1 MKKVLFFLI
10 ILFFNFK
17 FVQAINLEN
26 LSEATEELEKAQ
38 EEITNIQENDSETA
52 KSIDDALKEINKATD
67 FVKEALKNNNV
78 EDAINTLEFIEKSL
92 GDVTNLIPPKIKSD
106 MSQIDTEAFGEDKM
120 ADVLSVTKGMNVKK
134 EKTLKDLVTNM
145 SEMQTKGLN
154 VKEITSNLKNL
165 GIETIEIDEID
176 VAKIE
181 EMKKWDKNQ
190 WANSYTGSILTSTGD
205 EVITDKEI
213 SSKVSELEN
222 KFQENTV
229 TIENKRVELSN
240 LNNELDPINS
250 ELNVLNEKKT
260 LLTFQY
266 NLEISKLSA
275 ENLSNLETQK
285 SIELSEKLKDELE
298 NVRSEVV
305 KTEEQSVLLQTEIS
319 SLSNNLNE
327 QISQSNKIRED
338 INSLKGNKFELT
350 ETIALKSTKLNELKG
365 QSSGLSSNSNI
376 TELTAK
382 LGESEQLKN
391 ELTNLQSEIK
401 NKNLTVSQKVSEIN
415 DLNTKLN
422 PLSDQ
427 INLLKERKDSLQ
439 KQYNSELTNI
449 SNSFNIDNLSKSK
462 ELAENLNSDI
472 NSVTDEIK
480 KIEASSSE
488 IQSDISKLNFQINT
502 EKETLNKISIELAN
516 SQKELNLTNDIIDSK
531 ELELDRLLN
540 TDLAQNNQKLNQQL
554 NQVSLQKNFIQSQF
568 EKSIDLEVDALQ
580 RYHTALGDT
589 AEEIDFAMREVGVIL
604 DSDPRKAR
612 AFDIEKYATY
622 AGLSNNFIQN
632 SIKAVNNDDWDAQK
646 NIYKDITKALAKNPN
661 WTVDIPSEAEFNVM
675 IAEEKAIQEA
685 ALTAIEGQVIQSKV
699 NAEINQ
705 KVSEFKNNN
714 QLANFSKDVFEGH
727 GERMFHNASYSGW
740 SNQITEEYK
749 QVFESEAKNLL
760 SAVDKQ
766 QFERNVVYIERYNIA
781 KDSGKYDVW
790 SNAAWDDYRVFSTAE
805 FENSKLLGTVGNQAK
820 NNLISKIGNLEN
832 QINDI
837 KSQEISKVSG
847 YNYEE
852 SINQI
857 LDKIPSFDSTKRA
870 RVSKVLAGT
879 TDANFWVGEVD
890 KAAALRAALGEQGD
904 HEAFTEAVKA
914 MDKMGEIPV
923 SEYMTGP
930 YWEMSNVKAA
940 AIVRSKKYDYVDD
953 YEYINAYYRDPLQL
967 NTSQRQE
974 VESELK
980 NILGNNNPKLN
991 ALTKQA
997 NSLKSEIETNNVQLS
1012 NINSNISKLENEISS
1027 IKSSEENLKNQISNL
1042 NTDLTSKQSI
1052 IDGKNKSLTDLQK
1065 NLDPINSKISEL
1077 ESKKNDL
1084 NNNIQN
1090 QINLISKNTQ
1100 KSEEITQKTLELEN
1114 KLSKELLEIDQQ
1126 INGYKKET
1134 DQLTVN
1140 ISTLNSEI
1148 STLEN
1153 DKPDLSSKIS
1163 KINEELTGYANVK
1176 AELSLLNTE
1185 QKVEVENLDVEINK
1199 LEKELSDL
1207 KSSEGEINQQLAS
1220 LSNELQQKENI
1231 IKNNNLSITEIKKQ
1245 LDPLNNQIESLESQ
1259 KITINDQFN
1268 KDLAELSSQIEKTTE
1283 SSSSKIDK
1291 LKANFESGISKLNNE
1306 INNFETQAKELNSTF
1321 VALNDEIKSI
1331 EVETP
1336 KLSTQITKLNQD
1348 IKDFTNIKADLAIAE
1363 ARKANMDIEDKLI
1376 SSIAQLENK
1385 SIIKISGSNA
1395 LRIVDTN
1402 LLTDNAGNFKIENTL
1417 TVNGS
1422 VYTTGAVQPQ
1432 QLFSFESIDETG
1444 DMKIEYSKEAL
1455 VQLSEVKEIGG
1466 TTQTSGSTVG
1476 SWVLVDAKTGK
1487 QMANPNNG
1495 HQGSIVCDLGTCG
1508 SSGSFGKE
1516 AAGFGG
1522 VYVLENLADPIT
1534 GNVAGRCAGGDC
1546 QFNFSN
1552 SNMLSADANMI
1563 SAETSVLSAETK
1575 ASMEA
1580 SRSVVAATQ
1589 EITTKTLKETKGVSN
1604 EVINKLQAVA
1614 DLGLGSQVSNLEG
1627 ISCISGCDNFGL
1639 SRLQQSIKEIN
1650 EAQSAAAAAVSSG
1663 TADVITNAMSTQSA
1677 SSAIAGALARNM
1689 VQGASNEVNSTSQ
1702 QLRQATKAVASAATE
1717 VQRAAAEAQQASA
1730 QAAANAAREALNA
1743 AQAATQQI
1751 QQAAREAQEAAGDI
1765 VAGISGSDLEALR
1778 QLPNDALGVWTLVD
1792 AQGKPVASGK
1802 HKGIVCHISSC
1813 GAGAAWA
1820 AEEHAKGNSYVR
1832 TTRTGG
1838 Y

>member
-1 MKKVLFFLI
+1 MKKILFFLI

-26 LSEATEELEKAQ
+26 LSEATEELEKVQ

-52 KSIDDALKEINKATD
+52 KSIDDAVKEINKATD
-67 FVKEALKNNNV
+67 FVKETLKNNNV

-106 MSQIDTEAFGEDKM
+106 MSQIDTGAFGEDKM
-120 ADVLSVTKGMNVKK
+120 ADVLSLTKGMNVKK

-154 VKEITSNLKNL
+154 VKEITSNLKDL
-165 GIETIEIDEID
+165 GIETIEIKEID

-181 EMKKWDKNQ
+181 EMEKWDKNQ

-213 SSKVSELEN
+213 SSKVSELES
-222 KFQENTV
+222 KFQENTL
-229 TIENKRVELSN
+229 TIENKRIELSN

-250 ELNVLNEKKT
+250 ELNDLNKKKT
-260 LLTFQY
+260 LLTSKY

-285 SIELSEKLKDELE
+285 SIELSEKLKNELE
-298 NVRSEVV
+298 NVTSEVL
-305 KTEEQSVLLQTEIS
+305 KTEEQSALLQTEIS
-319 SLSNNLNE
+319 SLNSSLNE
-327 QISQSNKIRED
+327 QILQSNKIIED
-338 INSLKGNKFELT
+338 INSLNGNKLELT
-350 ETIALKSTKLNELKG
+350 ETIALKSAKLNELKG
-365 QSSGLSSNSNI
+365 QSSSLSSNSNI

-382 LGESEQLKN
+382 LEESEQLKS
-391 ELTNLQSEIK
+391 ELTNLQSEIE

-422 PLSDQ
+422 PLADE

-449 SNSFNIDNLSKSK
+449 SNSFNIDDLSKSK

-488 IQSDISKLNFQINT
+488 IQSDISKLNFEINT
-502 EKETLNKISIELAN
+502 EKGTLNKISIELAN

-554 NQVSLQKNFIQSQF
+554 NQVSLQKDFIQSQF

-604 DSDPRKAR
+604 DADPRKAR

-1077 ESKKNDL
+1077 ETKKNEL

-1090 QINLISKNTQ
+1090 QINLISQNTQ
-1100 KSEEITQKTLELEN
+1100 KSEEITEKTLELEN

-1134 DQLTVN
+1134 EQLTVN
-1140 ISTLNSEI
+1140 ISTLNNEI
-1148 STLEN
+1148 STLES

-1283 SSSSKIDK
+1283 TSSSEIDK
-1291 LKANFESGISKLNNE
+1291 LKANFETEISKLNNE

-1321 VALNDEIKSI
+1321 VVLNDEIKSI

-1336 KLSTQITKLNQD
+1336 KLSTQITKLNKD

-1363 ARKANMDIEDKLI
+1363 ARKANMDIEDKLV

-1422 VYTTGAVQPQ
+1422 VYTAGAVQPQ
-1432 QLFSFESIDETG
+1432 QLFSFENIDETG
-1444 DMKIEYSKEAL
+1444 DMKIEYSKEAIA
-1455 VQLSEVKEIGG
+1455 QLSEAKEIGN
-1466 TTQTSGSTVG
+1466 TTKASNSSLG

-1508 SSGSFGKE
+1508 SAGSFGKE
-1516 AAGFGG
+1516 AASFGG
-1522 VYVLENLADPIT
+1522 VYVLENLANPIT

-1546 QFNFSN
+1546 QFNFDEGTMIGGLIS
-1552 SNMLSADANMI
+1552 SEASALS
-1563 SAETSVLSAETK
+1563 EETK
-1575 ASMEA
+1575 ASMQA
-1580 SRSVVAATQ
+1580 SRAVVEATKKA
-1589 EITTKTLKETKGVSN
+1589 TAKALTGTKDVASN
-1604 EVINKLQAVA
+1604 VVDKLQSVSS
-1614 DLGLGSQVSNLEG
+1614 LGLGHQKPDISNMT
-1627 ISCISGCDNFGL
+1627 CISGCENFGL
-1639 SRLQQSIKEIN
+1639 SRLEISIKEIN
-1650 EAQSAAAAAVSSG
+1650 ESQAAAAAAAVSE
-1663 TADVITNAMSTQSA
+1663 TANKITHAMSTQTAASA
-1677 SSAIAGALARNM
+1677 AAGALARDM
-1689 VQGASNEVNSTSQ
+1689 VQGASNEANMTSQ
-1702 QLRQATKAVASAATE
+1702 QLREAKEAVANATTDA
-1717 VQRAAAEAQQASA
+1717 QKAAAEAQQSAA
-1730 QAAANAAREALNA
+1730 QAASDAAREALNA
-1743 AQAATQQI
+1743 AQAATQEI
-1751 QQAAREAQEAAGDI
+1751 QQAAREAQEAAGDV

-1778 QLPNDALGVWTLVD
+1778 QLPNDALGVWQLVD
-1792 AQGKPVASGK
+1792 AQGKAVNDQQ
-1802 HKGIVCHISSC
+1802 IVCHISSC

-1832 TTRTGG
+1832 TNRTGG

>member
-1 MKKVLFFLI
+1 MKKILFFLI

-38 EEITNIQENDSETA
+38 EEITNIKENDSETA
-52 KSIDDALKEINKATD
+52 KSIDDAVKEINKATD

-92 GDVTNLIPPKIKSD
+92 GDVTNLIPPQIKSD

-154 VKEITSNLKNL
+154 VKEITSNLKDL
-165 GIETIEIDEID
+165 GIKTIEIKEID

-181 EMKKWDKNQ
+181 EMEKWDKNQ

-213 SSKVSELEN
+213 SSKVSELES
-222 KFQENTV
+222 KFQENTL
-229 TIENKRVELSN
+229 TIENKRIELSN

-250 ELNVLNEKKT
+250 ELNDLNKKKT
-260 LLTFQY
+260 LLTSKY

-285 SIELSEKLKDELE
+285 SIELSEKLKNELE
-298 NVRSEVV
+298 NVTSEVL
-305 KTEEQSVLLQTEIS
+305 KTEEQSALLQTEIS
-319 SLSNNLNE
+319 SLNSSLNE
-327 QISQSNKIRED
+327 QILQSNKIIED
-338 INSLKGNKFELT
+338 INSLNGNKLELT
-350 ETIALKSTKLNELKG
+350 ETIALKSAKLNELKG
-365 QSSGLSSNSNI
+365 QSSSLSSNSNI

-382 LGESEQLKN
+382 LEESEQLKS
-391 ELTNLQSEIK
+391 ELTNLQSEIE

-422 PLSDQ
+422 PLADE

-449 SNSFNIDNLSKSK
+449 SNSFNIDDLSKSK

-488 IQSDISKLNFQINT
+488 IQSDISKLNFEINT
-502 EKETLNKISIELAN
+502 ERDTLNKISIELAN

-554 NQVSLQKNFIQSQF
+554 NQVSLQKDFIQSQF

-612 AFDIEKYATY
+612 AFEIEKYATY
-622 AGLSNNFIQN
+622 AGLSDGFIQN
-632 SIKAVNNDDWDAQK
+632 SINAVNNDDWDAQK

-661 WTVDIPSEAEFNVM
+661 WVVDVPSEAEFRVM
-675 IAEEKAIQEA
+675 IVEEKAIQEA
-685 ALTAIEGQVIQSKV
+685 ALASLEIENINREWSQKINEQVKDIQP
-699 NAEINQ
+699 
-705 KVSEFKNNN
+705 
-714 QLANFSKDVFEGH
+714 L
-727 GERMFHNASYSGW
+727 
-740 SNQITEEYK
+740 
-749 QVFESEAKNLL
+749 
-760 SAVDKQ
+760 
-766 QFERNVVYIERYNIA
+766 
-781 KDSGKYDVW
+781 
-790 SNAAWDDYRVFSTAE
+790 
-805 FENSKLLGTVGNQAK
+805 
-820 NNLISKIGNLEN
+820 
-832 QINDI
+832 
-837 KSQEISKVSG
+837 
-847 YNYEE
+847 
-852 SINQI
+852 
-857 LDKIPSFDSTKRA
+857 
-870 RVSKVLAGT
+870 
-879 TDANFWVGEVD
+879 
-890 KAAALRAALGEQGD
+890 AALRTTTIQYAVTWEGMPE
-904 HEAFTEAVKA
+904 HEFLTNEVNKILSSTDLDSKKKELSQLRNDFEETSQWLAQAGMLRYSTNFTQQMEAEYSSKYYENLNLQREYFPLMAEVNTIENNAMRQARTNLLATVEEAKTKYNEIISQENKELTVVKEKVSSILEGVPTFEGQADSLAGLDATTLRARLVDLTNGSNNETEALEAARKA
-914 MDKMGEIPV
+914 MSEMGETPV

-1077 ESKKNDL
+1077 ETKKNEL

-1090 QINLISKNTQ
+1090 QINLISQNTQ
-1100 KSEEITQKTLELEN
+1100 KSEEITEKTLELEN
-1114 KLSKELLEIDQQ
+1114 KLSKELSEIDQQ

-1134 DQLTVN
+1134 EQLTVN
-1140 ISTLNSEI
+1140 ISTLNNEI
-1148 STLEN
+1148 STLES

-1283 SSSSKIDK
+1283 TSSSEIDK
-1291 LKANFESGISKLNNE
+1291 LKANFETEISKLNNE

-1321 VALNDEIKSI
+1321 VVLNDEIKSI

-1336 KLSTQITKLNQD
+1336 KLSSQITQLNQD

-1363 ARKANMDIEDKLI
+1363 ARKANMDIEDKLV

-1422 VYTTGAVQPQ
+1422 VYTAGAVQAK

-1444 DMKIEYSKEAL
+1444 DMKIVYSQEAL
-1455 VQLSEVKEIGG
+1455 ARISETKEIGG
-1466 TTQTSGSTVG
+1466 TTQLSESTLG

-1508 SSGSFGKE
+1508 STGSFGQE
-1516 AAGFGG
+1516 AASFGG
-1522 VYVLENLADPIT
+1522 VYVLENIADPIT

-1546 QFNFSN
+1546 QFNFDN
-1552 SNMLSADANMI
+1552 SNMFSSSQDLNSI
-1563 SAETSVLSAETK
+1563 SKETSQISKETK
-1575 ASMEA
+1575 ASIDA
-1580 SRSVVAATQ
+1580 SRAVVTATQ
-1589 EITTKTLKETKGVSN
+1589 EVTTKTLTGTTDLASN
-1604 EVINKLQAVA
+1604 VVEKLQEIANS
-1614 DLGLGSQVSNLEG
+1614 GLGNN
-1627 ISCISGCDNFGL
+1627 SGNTYAGGL
-1639 SRLQQSIKEIN
+1639 SRLQQTIKEIN
-1650 EAQSAAAAAVSSG
+1650 QSQAAAAAAVASG

-1677 SSAIAGALARNM
+1677 SSAIAGALARDM
-1689 VQGASNEVNSTSQ
+1689 VQGASNEVNTTSQ
-1702 QLRQATKAVASAATE
+1702 QLRQATEAVASATSEA
-1717 VQRAAAEAQQASA
+1717 QKAAAEAQQATA

-1743 AQAATQQI
+1743 AQAATQEI
-1751 QQAAREAQEAAGDI
+1751 QQAAREAQKAAGDI

-1778 QLPNDALGVWTLVD
+1778 QLPNDALGVWQLVD
-1792 AQGKPVASGK
+1792 AQGKAVNDQQ
-1802 HKGIVCHISSC
+1802 IVCNISSC
-1813 GAGAAWA
+1813 GKGAAWA
-1820 AEEHAKGNSYVR
+1820 AEEEAKGNSYVR
-1832 TTRTGG
+1832 TNRTGG

>member
-1 MKKVLFFLI
+1 MKKILFFLI
-10 ILFFNFK
+10 IIFFNFK
-17 FVQAINLEN
+17 SALAIDLDN
-26 LSEATEELEKAQ
+26 LSEATEELEKVQ
-38 EEITNIQENDSETA
+38 EEISNIKANDSDTA
-52 KSIDDALKEINKATD
+52 KSIDDAVKEINKATD
-67 FVKEALKNNNV
+67 FVKETLKNNNI

-106 MSQIDTEAFGEDKM
+106 MSQIDTEAFGEDKL
-120 ADVLSVTKGMNVKK
+120 ADVLSVTKAMNVKK
-134 EKTLKDLVTNM
+134 EETLKDLVTNM
-145 SEMQTKGLN
+145 SEIQTKGLN
-154 VKEITSNLKNL
+154 VKEITSNLKDL
-165 GIETIEIDEID
+165 GIETIEIKEID

-181 EMKKWDKNQ
+181 EMEKWDKNQ

-213 SSKVSELEN
+213 SSKVSELES
-222 KFQENTV
+222 KFQENTL
-229 TIENKRVELSN
+229 TIENKRIELSN

-250 ELNVLNEKKT
+250 ELNDLNDKKT
-260 LLTFQY
+260 LLTSQY

-285 SIELSEKLKDELE
+285 SIELSEKLKNELE
-298 NVRSEVV
+298 NVTSEVL
-305 KTEEQSVLLQTEIS
+305 KTEEQSALLQKEIS
-319 SLSNNLNE
+319 SLNSSLNE
-327 QISQSNKIRED
+327 QILQSNKIRED
-338 INSLKGNKFELT
+338 INSLNGNKLELT
-350 ETIALKSTKLNELKG
+350 ETIALKSAKLNELKG
-365 QSSGLSSNSNI
+365 QSSSLSSNSNI

-382 LGESEQLKN
+382 LEESEQLKS
-391 ELTNLQSEIK
+391 ELTNLQSEIEK
-401 NKNLTVSQKVSEIN
+401 KNLTVSQKVSEIN

-422 PLSDQ
+422 PLADE

-449 SNSFNIDNLSKSK
+449 SNSFNIDDLSKSK

-488 IQSDISKLNFQINT
+488 IQSDISKLNFEINT
-502 EKETLNKISIELAN
+502 EKDTLNKISIELAN

-554 NQVSLQKNFIQSQF
+554 NQVSLQKDFIQSQF

-622 AGLSNNFIQN
+622 AGLSSDFIQTGIN
-632 SIKAVNNDDWDAQK
+632 AVNNDDWDAQK
-646 NIYKDITKALAKNPN
+646 NIYKDITKALAKSPN
-661 WTVDIPSEAEFNVM
+661 WVVDVPSEAEFRVM
-675 IAEEKAIQEA
+675 IVEEKAIQEA
-685 ALTAIEGQVIQSKV
+685 ALASLEIENINREWSQKINEQVKDIQPLAALSTTTIQYAVTWEGMAEHEFLTNEFNKV
-699 NAEINQ
+699 VAEAGIDFNG
-705 KVSEFKNNN
+705 KVSELNVIQKEYNDVQQWLQQANSLKYNNPGSFTAQMN
-714 QLANFSKDVFEGH
+714 AEYSKKYYENLNLNKDYWSLRSEINNIENNSMRQARTNLLATVEEAKTKYNEIISQENKELTVVKEKVSSILQGVPTFEGQ
-727 GERMFHNASYSGW
+727 A
-740 SNQITEEYK
+740 
-749 QVFESEAKNLL
+749 
-760 SAVDKQ
+760 
-766 QFERNVVYIERYNIA
+766 
-781 KDSGKYDVW
+781 DSLAG
-790 SNAAWDDYRVFSTAE
+790 
-805 FENSKLLGTVGNQAK
+805 
-820 NNLISKIGNLEN
+820 
-832 QINDI
+832 
-837 KSQEISKVSG
+837 
-847 YNYEE
+847 
-852 SINQI
+852 
-857 LDKIPSFDSTKRA
+857 LDATTLRA
-870 RVSKVLAGT
+870 RL
-879 TDANFWVGEVD
+879 VD
-890 KAAALRAALGEQGD
+890 LTNGSNNE
-904 HEAFTEAVKA
+904 TEALEAARKA
-914 MDKMGEIPV
+914 MSEMGETPV

-953 YEYINAYYRDPLQL
+953 FEYINAYYRDPLQL

-1027 IKSSEENLKNQISNL
+1027 IKSSEENLKNQISKL
-1042 NTDLTSKQSI
+1042 NNDLTSKQSI

-1065 NLDPINSKISEL
+1065 NMDPINNKISEL
-1077 ESKKNDL
+1077 ETKKNDL

-1090 QINLISKNTQ
+1090 QINLISQNTQ

-1114 KLSKELLEIDQQ
+1114 KLSKELSEIDQQ

-1134 DQLTVN
+1134 EQLTVN
-1140 ISTLNSEI
+1140 ISTLNNEI
-1148 STLEN
+1148 STLES

-1283 SSSSKIDK
+1283 ASSSEIDK
-1291 LKANFESGISKLNNE
+1291 LKANFESEISKLNNE
-1306 INNFETQAKELNSTF
+1306 INNFETQAKELNST
-1321 VALNDEIKSI
+1321 VTALNDEIKSI

-1336 KLSTQITKLNQD
+1336 KLSTQITQLNQD

-1363 ARKANMDIEDKLI
+1363 ARKANMDIEDKLV

-1385 SIIKISGSNA
+1385 SIIKISGSNT

-1422 VYTTGAVQPQ
+1422 VYTAGAVQPQ

-1455 VQLSEVKEIGG
+1455 AQLSEVKEIGG

-1552 SNMLSADANMI
+1552 SNMLSTDANMI
-1563 SAETSVLSAETK
+1563 SAETTQISKETK
-1575 ASMEA
+1575 ASIDA
-1580 SRSVVAATQ
+1580 SRAVVTATQ
-1589 EITTKTLKETKGVSN
+1589 EVTTKTLTGTTDLASN
-1604 EVINKLQAVA
+1604 VVEKLQEIANS
-1614 DLGLGSQVSNLEG
+1614 GLGNN
-1627 ISCISGCDNFGL
+1627 SGNTYAGGL
-1639 SRLQQSIKEIN
+1639 SRLQQTIKEIN
-1650 EAQSAAAAAVSSG
+1650 QSQAAAAAAVASG

-1677 SSAIAGALARNM
+1677 SSAIAGALARDM
-1689 VQGASNEVNSTSQ
+1689 VQGASNEVNTTSQ
-1702 QLRQATKAVASAATE
+1702 QLRQATEAVASAASE
-1717 VQRAAAEAQQASA
+1717 AQKAAAEAQQATA
-1730 QAAANAAREALNA
+1730 QAAADAAREALNA
-1743 AQAATQQI
+1743 AQAATQEI
-1751 QQAAREAQEAAGDI
+1751 QQAARAAQEAAGDV

-1778 QLPNDALGVWTLVD
+1778 QLPNDALGVWQLVD
-1792 AQGKPVASGK
+1792 AQGKAVNDQQ
-1802 HKGIVCHISSC
+1802 IVCNISSC

-1832 TTRTGG
+1832 TNRTGG

>member
-1 MKKVLFFLI
+1 MKKILFFLI
-10 ILFFNFK
+10 IIFFNFK
-17 FVQAINLEN
+17 LVNAINLDN
-26 LSEATEELEKAQ
+26 LSEATEELEKVQ
-38 EEITNIQENDSETA
+38 EEISNIKANDSNTA
-52 KSIDDALKEINKATD
+52 KSIDDAVKEINKATD
-67 FVKEALKNNNV
+67 FVKETLKNNNI

-106 MSQIDTEAFGEDKM
+106 MSQIDTEAFGEDKL
-120 ADVLSVTKGMNVKK
+120 ADVLSVTKAMNVKK
-134 EKTLKDLVTNM
+134 EETLKDLVTNM
-145 SEMQTKGLN
+145 SEIQTKGLN
-154 VKEITSNLKNL
+154 VKEITSNLKDL
-165 GIETIEIDEID
+165 GIETIEIKEID

-181 EMKKWDKNQ
+181 EMEKWDKNQ

-213 SSKVSELEN
+213 SSKVSELES
-222 KFQENTV
+222 KFQENTL
-229 TIENKRVELSN
+229 TIENKRIELSN

-250 ELNVLNEKKT
+250 ELNDLNDKKT
-260 LLTFQY
+260 LLTSQY

-285 SIELSEKLKDELE
+285 SIELSEKLKNELE
-298 NVRSEVV
+298 NVTSEVL
-305 KTEEQSVLLQTEIS
+305 KTEEQSALLQTEIS
-319 SLSNNLNE
+319 SLNSSLNE
-327 QISQSNKIRED
+327 QILQSNKIRED
-338 INSLKGNKFELT
+338 INSLNGNKLELT
-350 ETIALKSTKLNELKG
+350 ETIALKSAKLNELKG
-365 QSSGLSSNSNI
+365 QSSSLNSNSNI

-382 LGESEQLKN
+382 LEESEQLKS
-391 ELTNLQSEIK
+391 ELTNLQSEIE

-422 PLSDQ
+422 PLADQ

-449 SNSFNIDNLSKSK
+449 SNSFNIDDLSKSK

-488 IQSDISKLNFQINT
+488 IQSDISKLNFEINT
-502 EKETLNKISIELAN
+502 EKDTLNKISIELAN

-540 TDLAQNNQKLNQQL
+540 TDLAQNNQKLNQKL
-554 NQVSLQKNFIQSQF
+554 NQVSLQKDFIQSQF

-622 AGLSNNFIQN
+622 AGLSSDFIQTGIN
-632 SIKAVNNDDWDAQK
+632 AVNNDDWDAQK

-661 WTVDIPSEAEFNVM
+661 WVVDVPSEAEFRVM
-675 IAEEKAIQEA
+675 IVEEKAIQEA
-685 ALTAIEGQVIQSKV
+685 ALASLEIENINREWSQKINEQVKDIQPLAALSTTTIQYAVTWEGMAEHEFLTNEFNKV
-699 NAEINQ
+699 VAEAGIDFNG
-705 KVSEFKNNN
+705 KVSELNVIQKEYNDVQQWLQQANSLKYNNPGSFTAQMN
-714 QLANFSKDVFEGH
+714 AEYSKKYYENLNLNKDYWSLRSEINNIENNSMRQARTNLLATVEEAKTKYNEIISQENKELTVVKEKVSSILQGVPTFEGQ
-727 GERMFHNASYSGW
+727 A
-740 SNQITEEYK
+740 
-749 QVFESEAKNLL
+749 
-760 SAVDKQ
+760 
-766 QFERNVVYIERYNIA
+766 
-781 KDSGKYDVW
+781 DSLAG
-790 SNAAWDDYRVFSTAE
+790 
-805 FENSKLLGTVGNQAK
+805 
-820 NNLISKIGNLEN
+820 
-832 QINDI
+832 
-837 KSQEISKVSG
+837 
-847 YNYEE
+847 
-852 SINQI
+852 
-857 LDKIPSFDSTKRA
+857 LDATTLRA
-870 RVSKVLAGT
+870 RL
-879 TDANFWVGEVD
+879 VD
-890 KAAALRAALGEQGD
+890 LTNGSNNE
-904 HEAFTEAVKA
+904 TEALEAARKA
-914 MDKMGEIPV
+914 MSEMGETPV

-953 YEYINAYYRDPLQL
+953 FEYINAYYRDPLQL

-1027 IKSSEENLKNQISNL
+1027 IKSSEENLKNQISKL
-1042 NTDLTSKQSI
+1042 NNDLTSKQSI

-1065 NLDPINSKISEL
+1065 NMDPINNKISEL
-1077 ESKKNDL
+1077 ETKKNDL

-1090 QINLISKNTQ
+1090 QINLISQNTQ

-1134 DQLTVN
+1134 EQLTVN
-1140 ISTLNSEI
+1140 ISTLNNEI
-1148 STLEN
+1148 STLES

-1245 LDPLNNQIESLESQ
+1245 LDPLNNQIESLENQ
-1259 KITINDQFN
+1259 KVSINDQFN
-1268 KDLAELSSQIEKTTE
+1268 KDLAELSNQIEKTTE
-1283 SSSSKIDK
+1283 ASSSEIDK
-1291 LKANFESGISKLNNE
+1291 LKANFESEISKLNNE

-1321 VALNDEIKSI
+1321 EALNDEIKSI

-1336 KLSTQITKLNQD
+1336 KLSTQITQLNQD

-1363 ARKANMDIEDKLI
+1363 ARKANMDIEDKLV

-1422 VYTTGAVQPQ
+1422 VYTAGAVQPQ

-1455 VQLSEVKEIGG
+1455 AQLSEVKEIGG

-1552 SNMLSADANMI
+1552 SNMLSGDANMI

-1604 EVINKLQAVA
+1604 EVINKLQEVA
-1614 DLGLGSQVSNLEG
+1614 SAGFGAEVPNVAGSICEG
-1627 ISCISGCDNFGL
+1627 DCSNFGL

-1663 TADVITNAMSTQSA
+1663 TADVITNAMSTQTA

-1689 VQGASNEVNSTSQ
+1689 VQGASNEVNTTSQ
-1702 QLRQATKAVASAATE
+1702 QLRQATEAVASAASE
-1717 VQRAAAEAQQASA
+1717 AQKAAAEAQQATA
-1730 QAAANAAREALNA
+1730 QAAANAAREALDA
-1743 AQAATQQI
+1743 AQAATQEI
-1751 QQAAREAQEAAGDI
+1751 QQAAVEAQKAAGDV

-1832 TTRTGG
+1832 TNRTGG